1 MSAVAPGISVLMA
14 VYNTPRHYLD
24 EAIRSILSQSYTDLE
39 LIIVDD
45 GSNEETCS
53 RLREYGA
60 NDPRVRLYSLPTNIG
75 LTRALNIG
83 LRMARGAYVARQ
95 DADDLSHPT
104 RLEETRRFLE
114 LHPELAAAGTDALL
128 IGPTGHPLGDM
139 TIDPSLSELKRR
151 NILVHGSMM
160 FRREVFATLLGY
172 DERMR
177 LSQDYELYLR
187 MIRKH
192 GLRLGVVSKPLYSLR
207 QHSDSLSSRKMLRQ
221 LYFSVLAKALTLP
234 GNVPKWRRDMFL
246 AMELIVDFVITHRL
260 LLGPMVRRFLSSRQ
274 RAETLGQTKQ

>member
-14 VYNTPRHYLD
+14 VYNTPRNYLD
-24 EAIRSILSQSYTDLE
+24 EAIRSILAQSYTDLE

-45 GSNEETCS
+45 GSNEETRS
-53 RLREYGA
+53 QLRKYGA
-60 NDPRVRLYSLPTNIG
+60 SDPRVRLHSLPANIG

-83 LRMARGAYVARQ
+83 LRLARGTYVARQ

-114 LHPELAAAGTDALL
+114 LHPELAAAGTEALL
-128 IGPTGHPLGDM
+128 IGPTGHPLRVM
-139 TIDPSLSELKRR
+139 TIDPGLSELKRR

-160 FRREVFATLLGY
+160 FRREVFAILQGY
-172 DERMR
+172 DERMH
-177 LSQDYELYLR
+177 LAQDYELYLR

-192 GLRLGVVSKPLYSLR
+192 GLRLGVVSRSLYSLR
-207 QHSDSLSSRKMLRQ
+207 QHSGSLSSRKMLQQ
-221 LYFSVLAKALTLP
+221 LYYSVLAKALTLP

-246 AMELIVDFVITHRL
+246 AMELFADFVITHRL
-260 LLGPMVRRFLSSRQ
+260 LLLPVARRFLSGRQ
-274 RAETLGQTKQ
+274 RSETLEQTKQ